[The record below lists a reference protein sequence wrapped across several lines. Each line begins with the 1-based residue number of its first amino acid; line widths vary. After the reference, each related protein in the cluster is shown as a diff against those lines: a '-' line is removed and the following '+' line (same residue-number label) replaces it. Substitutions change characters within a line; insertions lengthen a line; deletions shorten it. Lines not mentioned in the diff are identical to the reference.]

1 MQKQA
6 IAMMAV
12 VGCAATMLT
21 GCGIP
26 KEKHQAVVDDL
37 NAKIAEIETLKG
49 NAADL
54 DSKLDAERDKVR
66 KAGIEAENEADRL
79 AKSKAAVAEALS
91 ELANEESKVGK
102 LEGDLSAEKAK
113 VVSAQQ
119 NADEVATDLADL
131 QAAYKVLQ
139 ARWKQFEDNL
149 NALDDTVGPG
159 KASAPTPAV
168 APAPVGEGEGK
179 STLDLLNEMGAQ

>member
-12 VGCAATMLT
+12 VGCAVTMLT

-26 KEKHQAVVDDL
+26 KEEHQAVVDDL
-37 NAKIAEIETLKG
+37 NAKMAEIETLKG
-49 NAADL
+49 NVAAL
-54 DSKLDAERDKVR
+54 DSKLDAEKSKVR
-66 KAGIEAENEADRL
+66 KAGIELENAAERL
-79 AKSKAAVAEALS
+79 TKSKAAVAEASSALAS
-91 ELANEESKVGK
+91 ETAKVNR
-102 LEGDLSAEKAK
+102 LEGDLSSEKSK

-131 QAAYKVLQ
+131 QTAYKVLQ

-149 NALDDTVGPG
+149 NTLDDTVGPG
-159 KASAPTPAV
+159 KASAPA
-168 APAPVGEGEGK
+168 AGGDK
-179 STLDLLNEMGAQ
+179 SALDLLNEMGAQ

>member
-12 VGCAATMLT
+12 VGCAVTMLT

-37 NAKIAEIETLKG
+37 NAKMAEIETLKG
-49 NAADL
+49 NAAEL

-66 KAGIEAENEADRL
+66 KAGIVSENAAELL
-79 AKSKAAVAEALS
+79 AKSKAATAEAAS
-91 ELANEESKVGK
+91 ALANEEAKVNK
-102 LEGDLSAEKAK
+102 LERDLSAEKSK

-131 QAAYKVLQ
+131 QSAYKVLQ
-139 ARWKQFEDNL
+139 ARWKQFEENL
-149 NALDDTVGPG
+149 NALDDTVGG
-159 KASAPTPAV
+159 SAASAPAAV
-168 APAPVGEGEGK
+168 SEGK
-179 STLDLLNEMGAQ
+179 SALDLLNEMGAQ